1 MVRAVLILV
10 SIFLTCQA
18 YCQDMVYS
26 SLQEL
31 LSGRGDTVTTLAKER
46 RTVSQIYLSGG
57 ADYHIY
63 STDNDSFT
71 KYLKKRSFA
80 VRCQDTLYINC
91 KQVRYKRYRFGNW
104 FAKAAEVKGHI
115 FFVAQPLGQ
124 NASSSVV
131 SKDVPRL
138 QGAVGDAINASGLVY
153 DRVVYEIFPDG
164 NVDFVGRERMKRI
177 LASDT
182 ELLDDF
188 LAQGSESA
196 DVVMKYLMSML

>member
-1 MVRAVLILV
+1 MIRTVLILI
-10 SIFLTCQA
+10 SIFLSCRV

-26 SLQEL
+26 DLQEL
-31 LSGRGDTVTTLAKER
+31 LSGNGDTVTTLAKER
-46 RTVSQIYLSGG
+46 RTLSQIYMSGG

-80 VRCQDTLYINC
+80 VRCQDTLYVNC
-91 KQVRYKRYRFGNW
+91 KQVRYKKYRFGNW
-104 FAKAAEVKGHI
+104 FAKAAMVNGHV

-124 NASSSVV
+124 IASSSLV

-138 QGAVGDAINASGLVY
+138 QGTVGDAINASGLVY

-164 NVDFVGRERMKRI
+164 NVDFVGRDRMKQI
-177 LASDT
+177 LASHT
-182 ELLDDF
+182 ALLDDF
-188 LAQGSESA
+188 LAQNSESA
-196 DVVMKYLMSML
+196 DVVMKYLMSVH

>member
-10 SIFLTCQA
+10 CILLSCRA
-18 YCQDMVYS
+18 YSQDMVYS
-26 SLQEL
+26 NLQEL

-57 ADYHIY
+57 ADYQIY
-63 STDNDSFT
+63 STDNAGFT

-80 VRCQDTLYINC
+80 VRCQDTLYVNC
-91 KQVRYKRYRFGNW
+91 KQVRYKKYRFGNW
-104 FAKAAEVKGHI
+104 FAKAAKVRGHV

-124 NASSSVV
+124 IASSSVV

-138 QGAVGDAINASGLVY
+138 QGSVGDAISASGLVY

-164 NVDFVGRERMKRI
+164 NVDFVGRERMKHI

-188 LAQGSESA
+188 LAQDSESA
-196 DVVMKYLMSML
+196 DVVMKYLMSVH

>member
-1 MVRAVLILV
+1 MVRAVLIFVCTLL
-10 SIFLTCQA
+10 SCRA
-18 YCQDMVYS
+18 YSQDMVYS

-31 LSGRGDTVTTLAKER
+31 LSDRGDTVTTLAKEK

-57 ADYHIY
+57 ADYQIY
-63 STDNDSFT
+63 STDNAGFT

-91 KQVRYKRYRFGNW
+91 KQVRYKKYRFGNW
-104 FAKAAEVKGHI
+104 FAKAARVKGHV

-124 NASSSVV
+124 NASNSVV

-138 QGAVGDAINASGLVY
+138 QGSVGDAISASGLVY

-164 NVDFVGRERMKRI
+164 NVDFVGRDRMRQI
-177 LASDT
+177 LASDAK
-182 ELLDDF
+182 LLEDF
-188 LAQGSESA
+188 LAQNSESA
-196 DVVMKYLMSML
+196 DVVMKYLMSVH